1 MKIAI
6 LTRNPRGYSVRRF
19 KEAAKLRGHLI
30 QAVDPL
36 KFAIHVESDHPELSY
51 KGKPVPKF
59 HAIIPRVGASIG
71 LYGTAVVRQFEQM
84 GVFTLNT
91 SHAISTARDKL
102 RSMQI
107 FSRHT
112 IGMPPSAFVHDK
124 SDVLPAIKKVG
135 GAPVVLKL
143 LEGSQGIGVI
153 LADQERTAAAII
165 ETLQSTRQHVLIQ
178 KFVSE
183 SKGRDIRAFV
193 VGGKVVAAMR
203 RRAEGQEFR
212 SNVHRGGST
221 ELVELDETY
230 AATAVRAAH
239 ILGLRVAGVDMLEGA
254 DGPQVMEVN
263 ASPGLEGIEKATGI
277 DIAGKIIEHIEERV
291 LYPEV
296 DLRQRM
302 TVKSGYGV
310 VELQIAR
317 KSPLANKTI
326 EHSGLREGGVL
337 VLDVE
342 RGGNLHPTPEHDFKL
357 LRGDKLLCFGKLL
370 TLKEL
375 MPAQKTTRPRTQ
387 KVVAEKPVELPQAP
401 IKKTATSKARP
412 VRKTKTTK
420 AK

>member
-6 LTRNPRGYSVRRF
+6 LTRSPRGYSVKRF
-19 KEAAKLRGHLI
+19 KEAAKLRGHTPVAL
-30 QAVDPL
+30 DPL
-36 KFAIHVESDHPELSY
+36 KFALHVESDDPAMSYRGKSLSRY
-51 KGKPVPKF
+51 NAV
-59 HAIIPRVGASIG
+59 IPRVGASIG

-91 SHAISTARDKL
+91 STAISIARDKL

-135 GAPVVLKL
+135 GAPVIIKL

-165 ETLQSTRQHVLIQ
+165 ETLQSTKQHVLIQ
-178 KFVSE
+178 KFVAE
-183 SKGRDIRAFV
+183 SKGRDIRALV
-193 VGGKVVAAMR
+193 IGGRVVAAMR

-221 ELVELDETY
+221 EVVELDDTY

-239 ILGLRVAGVDMLEGA
+239 ILGLSVAGVDMLEGE

-263 ASPGLEGIEKATGI
+263 ASPGLEGIEKVTGI
-277 DIAGKIIEHIEERV
+277 DIAGQIIEHIEERV
-291 LYPEV
+291 QYPEV

-310 VELQIAR
+310 AELQISR
-317 KSPLANKTI
+317 KSQLINKTI
-326 EHSGLREGGVL
+326 QDSGLRDGGVL

-342 RGGNLHPTPEHDFKL
+342 RGNNLHPAPEHDFKL
-357 LRGDKLLCFGKLL
+357 LLGDKLLCFGKLL
-370 TLKEL
+370 TLKQL
-375 MPAQKTTRPRTQ
+375 LPSHKVTTR
-387 KVVAEKPVELPQAP
+387 
-401 IKKTATSKARP
+401 
-412 VRKTKTTK
+412 RKTKTKRKTTK
-420 AK
+420 APKTDA

>member
-6 LTRNPRGYSVRRF
+6 LTRNPRGYSVKRF
-19 KEAAKLRGHLI
+19 KEAAKKRGHNPIAL
-30 QAVDPL
+30 DPL
-36 KFAIHVESDHPELSY
+36 KFALHVESDDPAMSY
-51 KGKPVPKF
+51 KGKALSRYNAV
-59 HAIIPRVGASIG
+59 IPRVGASIG

-84 GVFTLNT
+84 GVFTLNSST
-91 SHAISTARDKL
+91 AISIARDKL

-135 GAPVVLKL
+135 GAPVIIKL

-165 ETLQSTRQHVLIQ
+165 ETLQSTKQHVLIQ
-178 KFVSE
+178 KFVAE
-183 SKGRDIRAFV
+183 SKGRDIRALV
-193 VGGKVVAAMR
+193 IGGRVVAAMR
-203 RRAEGQEFR
+203 RRAQGQEFR

-221 ELVELDETY
+221 EMVELDETY

-239 ILGLRVAGVDMLEGA
+239 ILGLSVAGVDMLEGE

-263 ASPGLEGIEKATGI
+263 ASPGLEGIETVTGI
-277 DIAGKIIEHIEERV
+277 DIAGQIIKHIEERV
-291 LYPEV
+291 QYPEV

-310 VELQIAR
+310 AELQISS
-317 KSPLANKTI
+317 KSHLINKTI
-326 EHSGLREGGVL
+326 QDSGLREGGVL

-342 RGGNLHPTPEHDFKL
+342 RGSNLHPAPEHDFKFML
-357 LRGDKLLCFGKLL
+357 GDKLLCFGKLL

-375 MPAQKTTRPRTQ
+375 LPSHKVTR
-387 KVVAEKPVELPQAP
+387 
-401 IKKTATSKARP
+401 
-412 VRKTKTTK
+412 RKTKTKRKTTK
-420 AK
+420 APKTDA

>member
-19 KEAAKLRGHLI
+19 KQAAKERGHTAQSL
-30 QAVDPL
+30 DPL
-36 KFAIHVESDHPELSY
+36 KFALHVESDHPAMSY
-51 KGKPVPKF
+51 KGKAVGTY
-59 HAIIPRVGASIG
+59 HAVIPRVGASIG

-84 GVFTLNT
+84 GVYTLNP

-102 RSMQI
+102 RSLQI

-124 SDVLPAIKKVG
+124 ADVLPAIKKVG
-135 GAPVVLKL
+135 GAPVIIKL

-165 ETLQSTRQHVLIQ
+165 ETLQSTKQHVLVQ

-183 SKGRDIRAFV
+183 SKGKDIRAFV

-221 ELVELDETY
+221 EAVELDERY

-239 ILGLRVAGVDMLEGA
+239 ILGLRVAGVDMLEGE

-263 ASPGLEGIEKATGI
+263 ASPGLEGIEKATGV
-277 DIAGKIIEHIEERV
+277 DIAGKMIELIEERV
-291 LYPEV
+291 QYPPV
-296 DLRQRM
+296 DIEQRL
-302 TVKSGYGV
+302 TVKAGYGV
-310 VELQIAR
+310 VELVVSQ
-317 KSPLANKTI
+317 KSKLANKTI
-326 EHSGLREGGVL
+326 ETSGLRERGVL

-342 RGGNLHPTPEHDFKL
+342 RGGNLHPAPDAAFKML
-357 LRGDKLLCFGKLL
+357 LGDKLLCFGKLL

-375 MPAQKTTRPRTQ
+375 MPTR
-387 KVVAEKPVELPQAP
+387 KVTR
-401 IKKTATSKARP
+401 KKKKVQSSAG
-412 VRKTKTTK
+412 
-420 AK
+420 